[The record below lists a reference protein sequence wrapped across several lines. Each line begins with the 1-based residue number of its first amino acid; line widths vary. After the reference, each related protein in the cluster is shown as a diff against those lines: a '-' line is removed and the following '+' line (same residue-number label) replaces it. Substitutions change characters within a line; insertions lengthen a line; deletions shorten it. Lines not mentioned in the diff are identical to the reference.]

1 MWVSCLVFIVAFV
14 LAIALSVWACCRVDV
29 EKLTELADT
38 HHASKK
44 SQAYETVAGD
54 EDPDEE
60 GGRLARKTR
69 EDLVQ
74 EMVAAYDPAEDYDP
88 SKTIVYKGKR
98 LSVLETR
105 ILIDKLRCVAFHF
118 CRSSSLKSA
127 RSHPAIVHLIFVRG
141 FILRTL
147 LLKQT
152 CTINRHPEVRRR
164 RVGGGFQNEVLNP
177 ETNMWMKADR

>member
-105 ILIDKLRCVAFHF
+105 ILIDKLR
-118 CRSSSLKSA
+118 
-127 RSHPAIVHLIFVRG
+127 
-141 FILRTL
+141 
-147 LLKQT
+147 
-152 CTINRHPEVRRR
+152 HPEVRRR

-177 ETNMWMKADR
+177 ETNMWMNADRYAKRYPFVTQLNLREILVDEDIGNAAAAASRKERPKKAQREEDA